1 MKRLRLERWATQI
14 QQPPRNPRLY
24 LQRSFAHDA
33 RAPRKE
39 LHTQQQQ
46 QQQQQQS
53 HWRDQSRTAIT
64 RRHASTAASA
74 PVENAAWDTPPADI
88 NQESDTPAS
97 SNSLYTPSHLRATQS
112 AKLSALHARLSL
124 PSKLPLQTL
133 ARCLIDP
140 SADPRPAYNNA
151 SLAILGQDLLGYYT
165 SEYLTCRY
173 PRLPM
178 PVLFAA
184 QYAYAGNATLGAM
197 RAEWGV
203 EAVAAPGPEVDPGLL
218 QLKRTIP
225 GNAMQEGD
233 MRRIKD
239 MPQARRL
246 GSGRRNEEW
255 NYRRGTSSRI
265 VLDDQFGDL
274 HTDLPPAEEH
284 KPYPGAAISQPSG
297 SSGEISSG
305 ATEQPVPLDFTNPPS
320 SPDPSPTTLETAS
333 ASFIRALVGA
343 LYLHAGIPAAKNFH
357 TSHILSRHLPLGPL
371 FAFTHPTRDLSRL
384 CAREGLEP
392 PVARLL
398 SETGRHSRTPVFVVG
413 VYSGKEKLGEGVGS
427 SLNEGRVRAAGN
439 ALRGWYLYSPPESE
453 VMVPSEVEGAF
464 EGVRARKWKPQMV
477 DIGEIV
483 T

>member
-39 LHTQQQQ
+39 LHTQPQQPQQQ
-46 QQQQQQS
+46 QQH
-53 HWRDQSRTAIT
+53 HWRDQSRNGIT
-64 RRHASTAASA
+64 RRQASTAASA
-74 PVENAAWDTPPADI
+74 PVENAAWDAPPADI
-88 NQESDTPAS
+88 KQQSDTPAS
-97 SNSLYTPSHLRATQS
+97 SSSSSSSLFTPSHLRASQS

-151 SLAILGQDLLGYYT
+151 SLAVLGQDLLGYYT
-165 SEYLTCRY
+165 SEYLTCQY

-218 QLKRTIP
+218 QLTRTVP
-225 GNAMQEGD
+225 GNAMQEGE

-274 HTDLPPAEEH
+274 HTDLPPAEEQ
-284 KPYPGAAISQPSG
+284 KPYPGATISQPGEG
-297 SSGEISSG
+297 SP
-305 ATEQPVPLDFTNPPS
+305 AEQPPSLDLSNPTPT
-320 SPDPSPTTLETAS
+320 DPTATTLETAS

-343 LYLHAGIPAAKNFH
+343 LYLHAGIPAAKDFH
-357 TSHILSRHLPLGPL
+357 TSHILSRHLPLSPL

-453 VMVPSEVEGAF
+453 VVVPSEVEGMAG
-464 EGVRARKWKPQMV
+464 EGRKGRKWKPQMV
-477 DIGEIV
+477 DIGEII